1 MIEIDPN
8 TEDLFP
14 VLWDV
19 ELLKNDFSKCSLL
32 EEIIRLADLRKNK
45 ELGFEVRLALIE
57 AGIFSGAIDKAL
69 ISFSWC
75 LSQVDQNPEKFSEED
90 LLWKYKWIIENLP
103 AFPQI
108 KKEQILE
115 MLEDLE
121 KRYEKNGENK
131 HPVLMLKRSISM
143 SMRNIEE
150 SQKYH
155 ELLKQTTAKGRL
167 ADCAA
172 CVQNSEVFYAVHLGQ
187 DEVALEKAKS
197 ILSGKLRCAEVPH
210 LTYGTLLLPLLRL
223 NQPEEAAR
231 LHKIG
236 YRLVSNSTALLGT
249 ISEHLLFLGI
259 TGEIAKAIQL
269 LEKHFAFAFRAP
281 DLNYRFQFYKAA
293 KFLTERI
300 LLSNLKSIKIRMPK
314 TFPDYKEN
322 GNYAVIDLDSWF
334 GKEAS
339 RLASQFD
346 SRNGNDSYMEDLKG
360 LKAFHELSQKHLQ
373 ENNQ

>member
-1 MIEIDPN
+1 MIEINPN

-19 ELLKNDFSKCSLL
+19 ESMKNDFSKCPLL

-45 ELGFEVRLALIE
+45 ELGFEARLVLVE

-69 ISFSWC
+69 VSFSWC
-75 LSQVDQNPEKFSEED
+75 LSLVDQNPEQFNEED
-90 LLWKYKWIIENLP
+90 LMWKYKWIVDNLP
-103 AFPQI
+103 VFPQI

-121 KRYEKNGENK
+121 KRYEKNGGNK
-131 HPVLMLKRSISM
+131 YPVLMLKRSISM
-143 SMRNIEE
+143 MMGNIEE

-187 DEVALEKAKS
+187 DELALEKAQP

-236 YRLVSNSTALLGT
+236 YKLVSNSTGLLGT
-249 ISEHLLFLGI
+249 ISNHLLFLGI

-269 LEKHFAFAFRAP
+269 LEKHFTSAFGASDRNHRFEFYRAV
-281 DLNYRFQFYKAA
+281 
-293 KFLTERI
+293 KFLMERI

-314 TFPDYKEN
+314 TFPNYKED

-334 GKEAS
+334 GEEALK
-339 RLASQFD
+339 LASQFD
-346 SRNGNDSYMEDLKG
+346 SRNGNDSYMKNLGE
-360 LKAFHELSQKHLQ
+360 LKALHELAQKHSQ
-373 ENNQ
+373 

>member
-1 MIEIDPN
+1 MIEINPN

-19 ELLKNDFSKCSLL
+19 ESMKNDFSKCPLL

-45 ELGFEVRLALIE
+45 ELGFEARLVLVK

-69 ISFSWC
+69 VSFSWC
-75 LSQVDQNPEKFSEED
+75 LSQVDQNPEQFNEED
-90 LLWKYKWIIENLP
+90 LLWKYKWIVENLP
-103 AFPQI
+103 VFPQI

-121 KRYEKNGENK
+121 KRYEKNGESK
-131 HPVLMLKRSISM
+131 HPVLKLKRSISM
-143 SMRNIEE
+143 MMGNIEE
-150 SQKYH
+150 SKKYH
-155 ELLKQTTAKGRL
+155 EMLKQTPKGYL
-167 ADCAA
+167 SDCAA
-172 CVQNSEVFYAVHLGQ
+172 CMQDSEVFYAVHLGQ
-187 DEVALEKAKS
+187 DELALEKAQP

-236 YRLVSNSTALLGT
+236 YKLVSNSTGLLGT
-249 ISEHLLFLGI
+249 ISNHLLFLGI

-269 LEKHFAFAFRAP
+269 LEKHFTSAFGASDRNHRFEFYRAV
-281 DLNYRFQFYKAA
+281 
-293 KFLTERI
+293 KFLMERI

-314 TFPDYKEN
+314 TFPNYKED

-334 GKEAS
+334 DKEAS
-339 RLASQFD
+339 KLASQFD
-346 SRNGNDSYMEDLKG
+346 SRNGNDSYMKNLGE
-360 LKAFHELSQKHLQ
+360 LKALHELAQKHSQ
-373 ENNQ
+373 

>member
-1 MIEIDPN
+1 
-8 TEDLFP
+8 
-14 VLWDV
+14 
-19 ELLKNDFSKCSLL
+19 
-32 EEIIRLADLRKNK
+32 
-45 ELGFEVRLALIE
+45 
-57 AGIFSGAIDKAL
+57 
-69 ISFSWC
+69 
-75 LSQVDQNPEKFSEED
+75 
-90 LLWKYKWIIENLP
+90 
-103 AFPQI
+103 
-108 KKEQILE
+108 

-121 KRYEKNGENK
+121 KRYEKNGGNK
-131 HPVLMLKRSISM
+131 YPVLMLKRSISM
-143 SMRNIEE
+143 MMGNIEE

-187 DEVALEKAKS
+187 DELALEKAQP

-236 YRLVSNSTALLGT
+236 YKLVSNSTGLLGT
-249 ISEHLLFLGI
+249 ISNHLLFLGI

-269 LEKHFAFAFRAP
+269 LEKHFTSAFGASDRNHRFEFYRAV
-281 DLNYRFQFYKAA
+281 
-293 KFLTERI
+293 KFLMERI

-314 TFPDYKEN
+314 TFPNYKED

-334 GKEAS
+334 GEEALK
-339 RLASQFD
+339 LASQFD
-346 SRNGNDSYMEDLKG
+346 SRNGNDSYMKNLGE
-360 LKAFHELSQKHLQ
+360 LKALHELAQKHSQ
-373 ENNQ
+373 